1 LYGVRDLN
9 VPALGAPV
17 TYTIQDASG
26 STVLGT
32 YTTPTYR
39 LSNNCRPDCR
49 YRQVSQIEN
58 PGLSYYDGL
67 AVQFNRRFSRG
78 FLAQVAYTWSHAID
92 LNQSTATNN
101 IFFSPTP
108 TSYANGDFASERGSA
123 ANDVRHRFVANFVWS
138 PTFTHNTS
146 WMARYLVNNWQL
158 SQVTTLQ
165 SPQPINS
172 TTNISG
178 NAFLTAT
185 GAAPLAAGSL
195 NGLGGGFSRV
205 PFQPVSNLNVDSIYK
220 VDARLSKKLPFS
232 ERVVGYL
239 TIEAFNLFNTPY
251 DTSRRSAEYD
261 LSNATPN
268 GAILRLR
275 PDYGTPSSD
284 AASPDGT
291 TARRA
296 QISLRVVF

>member
-1 LYGVRDLN
+1 MHR
-9 VPALGAPV
+9 ALL
-17 TYTIQDASG
+17 S
-26 STVLGT
+26 GT

-39 LSNNCRPDCR
+39 TRLDPK

-67 AVQFNRRFSRG
+67 AVQLNKRFSKG
-78 FLAQVAYTWSHAID
+78 FQAQVAYTWSHAID

-101 IFFSPTP
+101 IFFSSTP
-108 TSYANGDFASERGSA
+108 TSYANGDFASEKGTA

-138 PTFTHNTS
+138 PAFTHSTS
-146 WMARYLVNNWQL
+146 FFARYFVNNWQL

-178 NAFLTAT
+178 NAFLTAS
-185 GAAPLAAGSL
+185 GAAPLASGSL

-239 TIEAFNLFNTPY
+239 TFEAFNVFNTPY
-251 DTSRRSAEYD
+251 DHQPPRNRVRLKRRNRERR
-261 LSNATPN
+261 NPEIKN
-268 GAILRLR
+268 RLR
-275 PDYGTPSSD
+275 DSELDRGQPGRHYRPPRTVNP
-284 AASPDGT
+284 
-291 TARRA
+291 
-296 QISLRVVF
+296 Q